1 MPERS
6 FGRTVRYRRTKI
18 GLSQAKLG
26 DLVGRSASTVRSWE
40 RDASTPSD
48 SEVIDA
54 LAAVLAIDPRILYE
68 KAGMAVPD
76 VESSPTVEQALA
88 SLRPETAVE
97 SPEETPDD
105 ALGAVPEPV
114 AVARA
119 VTDPVVTEPP
129 PRPTLPPKPTP
140 APYQPPEPAFRSPRD
155 RLVINPATPPLTEPS
170 YIEDDS
176 QKQLYRVRNLATVVL
191 LVALVIV
198 LIWAAANAF
207 GALGDWWDEFLSE
220 LRI

>member
-26 DLVGRSASTVRSWE
+26 DLVGRSAGTVRSWE

-48 SEVIDA
+48 TEVIDA

-68 KAGMAVPD
+68 KAGMDMPD
-76 VESSPTVEQALA
+76 VETSPTVEQALA
-88 SLRPETAVE
+88 SLRPETPRTVDQATAPAAE
-97 SPEETPDD
+97 QS
-105 ALGAVPEPV
+105 L
-114 AVARA
+114 
-119 VTDPVVTEPP
+119 EPP
-129 PRPTLPPKPTP
+129 PAPASDPPGPV
-140 APYQPPEPAFRSPRD
+140 PYVPPEPAFRSPRD
-155 RLVINPATPPLTEPS
+155 SLVVNPATPPLTEQS
-170 YIEDDS
+170 YIEDAG
-176 QKQLYRVRNLATVVL
+176 QKQLYRVRSLATVVL

-198 LIWAAANAF
+198 LIWATTSAF
-207 GALGDWWDEFLSE
+207 GAFSEWWDGFVSN

>member
-48 SEVIDA
+48 NEVIDA

-76 VESSPTVEQALA
+76 VETSPTVEQALA
-88 SLRPETAVE
+88 SLRPETP
-97 SPEETPDD
+97 PEKLAQDPEDFFE
-105 ALGAVPEPV
+105 LVPEPLP
-114 AVARA
+114 VARA
-119 VTDPVVTEPP
+119 DPVVTPPP
-129 PRPTLPPKPTP
+129 PRATP
-140 APYQPPEPAFRSPRD
+140 APYQPPEPGFRSPRHG
-155 RLVINPATPPLTEPS
+155 LVMNPATPPLTEPS